1 MPFPCLYKI
10 INKVNVNSQ
19 AAFGPG
25 KGPIWINQIQCN
37 GNETSLKAK
46 IIYLHFQIDDI
57 HPWFV

>member
-1 MPFPCLYKI
+1 M
-10 INKVNVNSQ
+10 NVNSQ